1 MASTKTI
8 NIDGTRAY
16 ALLKKAVERKGPD
29 YVTPLV
35 VEEGSLIG
43 RRGYYTYNNKCHC
56 PVGVALNIAGV
67 TLAEFPGDY
76 EYVNAEHLDDYLPA
90 RVKFTGTALQ
100 VFEAAQ
106 RRADKGATW
115 GEALSTAAAFAPVAH
130 EER

>member
-8 NIDGTRAY
+8 NIDGSRAY

-29 YVTPLV
+29 YVTPEV
-35 VEEGSLIG
+35 PGSSTLNG
-43 RRGYYTYNNKCHC
+43 SRGYYIHNGKAHC

-67 TLAEFPGDY
+67 TLAEFPVESY
-76 EYVNAEHLDDYLPA
+76 LSAEHLNACLPA
-90 RVKFTGTALQ
+90 RVKFSGTALQ